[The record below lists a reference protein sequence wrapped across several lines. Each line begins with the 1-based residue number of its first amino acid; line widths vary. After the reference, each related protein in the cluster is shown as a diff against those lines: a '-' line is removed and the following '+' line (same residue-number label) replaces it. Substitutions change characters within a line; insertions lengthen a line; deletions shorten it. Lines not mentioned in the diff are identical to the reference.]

1 MPEACWHSTLEVLS
15 AVSEKLLVGR
25 GPVGCFIPEQS
36 LNFTRRLFLGTFS
49 HQSWVCRALKRPPTA
64 KPAPA
69 PHRTRTLA
77 KTPAQHARKTPPTR
91 RNEARQNKQRK
102 ADPGSSWWN
111 SSRNKVS
118 RRKSAGERPVRP
130 HCCRRAARSRRELE
144 GKERNALWDIHPAL
158 FDPN

>member
-1 MPEACWHSTLEVLS
+1 M
-15 AVSEKLLVGR
+15 
-25 GPVGCFIPEQS
+25 
-36 LNFTRRLFLGTFS
+36 
-49 HQSWVCRALKRPPTA
+49 CRAPKRPPTA

-91 RNEARQNKQRK
+91 RRQNKQRK

-144 GKERNALWDIHPAL
+144 GKERNALWEIRPANKVGEENSKIL
-158 FDPN
+158 VNVPVHLTRFHEGVRGERPFRPHCCRRAACSRRELGRARSEDLGTNRT